1 MLLLTLHKVAG
12 SHHSLALLGEQL
24 AEAYAT
30 LKSSSKPVA
39 GSALQFLDVLHW
51 QRQSQQVQKYKD
63 QRLFWLRQLAYAPPK
78 LYLPYDEAEEGID
91 RQPGSAACITFMVR
105 LPTQVFMHACMS
117 TCCWANISTYLHQR
131 WACIRLCQL
140 QIPGDLTCKLT
151 SAAASCGATLF
162 MALMATWQ
170 VRTGFSCKDHCIA
183 LD

>member
-91 RQPGSAACITFMVR
+91 RQPGSAACITFMVG
-105 LPTQVFMHACMS
+105 LPTQVCMHACMHEYLLLGEYID
-117 TCCWANISTYLHQR
+117 IS
-131 WACIRLCQL
+131 
-140 QIPGDLTCKLT
+140 
-151 SAAASCGATLF
+151 ASEMGVYKA
-162 MALMATWQ
+162 
-170 VRTGFSCKDHCIA
+170 VSIA
-183 LD
+183 DSW

>member
-24 AEAYAT
+24 AEEYAT

-78 LYLPYDEAEEGID
+78 LYLPYDEAEEGMD
-91 RQPGSAACITFMVR
+91 RPPGSAACITFMVG
-105 LPTQVFMHACMS
+105 LPLPIRMS
-117 TCCWANISTYLHQR
+117 A
-131 WACIRLCQL
+131 
-140 QIPGDLTCKLT
+140 
-151 SAAASCGATLF
+151 
-162 MALMATWQ
+162 
-170 VRTGFSCKDHCIA
+170 
-183 LD
+183 